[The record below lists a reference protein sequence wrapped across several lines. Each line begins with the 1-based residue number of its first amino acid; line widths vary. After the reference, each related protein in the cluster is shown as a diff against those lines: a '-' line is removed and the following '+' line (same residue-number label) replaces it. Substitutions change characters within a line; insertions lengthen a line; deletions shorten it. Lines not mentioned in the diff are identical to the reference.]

1 VSGDPLRRTFEDEQ
15 YAVMRAAVTDPLLG
29 FLWRYVLARAEAGS
43 LRAGDHDVPG
53 AACAYGDTVME
64 HMLERL
70 RPAVQELIGLQLY
83 PTYSYLRL
91 YRNGDQ
97 LAAHQDRPA
106 CEISLSVNL
115 GQDPPEA
122 WPLWIRS
129 RNGPKAVLLQPGDAL
144 LYRGIEREHWRE
156 PYTGARLAQVFLH
169 YVDRAGPHA
178 GWRFDKRDGLDLS
191 LPLPI

>member
-1 VSGDPLRRTFEDEQ
+1 MGR
-15 YAVMRAAVTDPLLG
+15 AVTDPLLG
-29 FLWRYVLARAEAGS
+29 FLWRYAVARAEAGA
-43 LRAGDHDVPG
+43 LHAGDHDVPG

-64 HMLERL
+64 HLLERL
-70 RPAVQELIGLQLY
+70 RPAVEAVTGLQLY
-83 PTYSYLRL
+83 PTYSYLRV
-91 YRNGDQ
+91 YRNGDE

-106 CEISLSVNL
+106 CEISLSLNL
-115 GQDPPEA
+115 GQEPAEP

-129 RNGPKAVLLQPGDAL
+129 RRGPEPVLLLPGDAL

-156 PYTGARLAQVFLH
+156 RYPGVRLSQVFLH
-169 YVDRAGPHA
+169 YVDQAGPHS